1 MKPQHVVCFS
11 GGHSSARVA
20 VEVVRK
26 YGSKGVVLLNHEING
41 WVEDLDIKRF
51 KKEVAAYLDLPI
63 TQANYK
69 NLDNPP
75 DQFDICMEA
84 QAFKVRHDAVIC
96 TSRLKTEPFMQWLAA
111 YAQPE
116 TIIYYG
122 FDQSETTRI
131 QRRSTIMAAKG
142 YRTAYPLAHWPHTI
156 QSTEEIGIK
165 PPLTYSV
172 WKHANCVGCIKGRK
186 QHWYA
191 VFVHRP
197 DVWIK
202 AKKAEEHIDHSIQ
215 PGLFLA
221 ELEPLFEEM
230 KAVGVVATEHTPASR
245 FWVDAKSLVRRRSN
259 LLLSCQAD
267 DTNTAPC
274 ECTEG
279 GGGLT
284 FSTPRLARHPNPPP
298 QRLLLARLSCRAA
311 RRKSPSLPRIGS
323 LPHCTGCGTP
333 AR

>member
-11 GGHSSARVA
+11 GGHSSALVA

-26 YGSKGVVLLNHEING
+26 YGPTSVVLLNHEING

-51 KKEVAAYLDLPI
+51 KKEIAAYLGIPI

-69 NLDNPP
+69 GLDNPP
-75 DQFDICMEA
+75 DQFDVCMGA
-84 QAFKVRHDAVIC
+84 HAFMVRHDAVIC
-96 TSRLKTEPFMQWLAA
+96 TSRLKTEPFMTWLAA
-111 YAQPE
+111 FAQPE

-122 FDQSETTRI
+122 FDENETTRI

-165 PPLTYSV
+165 PPLTYSL
-172 WKHANCVGCIKGRK
+172 WKHANCVGCIKARK

-197 DVWIK
+197 DIWAK
-202 AKKAEEHIDHSIQ
+202 AKRAEEFINRSIQ
-215 PGLFLA
+215 PNQFLE

-230 KAVGVVATEHTPASR
+230 KTAGVVATERIQAAR
-245 FWVDAKSLVRRRSN
+245 FWVDAKNLVRKRSS
-259 LLLSCQAD
+259 LLTSCQID
-267 DTNTAPC
+267 DTNATPC

-279 GGGLT
+279 EV
-284 FSTPRLARHPNPPP
+284 
-298 QRLLLARLSCRAA
+298 
-311 RRKSPSLPRIGS
+311 
-323 LPHCTGCGTP
+323 
-333 AR
+333 